1 MSARALLNNEC
12 STLLNNGCSSPQ
24 KDGCSCPL
32 KIMGARPHFSR
43 EHFMNLFF
51 YESFLY
57 SCVFIHLFPISVLR
71 MMSAR
76 ALLDSECSSPQ
87 KDGCSSPPKIMGARP
102 HFFKRAF
109 HELISFMFILQLFTR
124 SPFDCSLNN
133 ECSCPPRKWV
143 LEPSKRWVL
152 EPPKIMGARTHFF
165 KRAFSWTH
173 SFHVHFAIVH
183 LFSIWLL
190 FE

>member
-12 STLLNNGCSSPQ
+12 SSPQ
-24 KDGCSCPL
+24 KVGCSRPL

-71 MMSAR
+71 TVSAR
-76 ALLDSECSSPQ
+76 ALLDNECSSPQ

-102 HFFKRAF
+102 HFSREHFMNLFFYESFLYSCAF
-109 HELISFMFILQLFTR
+109 I
-124 SPFDCSLNN
+124 
-133 ECSCPPRKWV
+133 
-143 LEPSKRWVL
+143 
-152 EPPKIMGARTHFF
+152 
-165 KRAFSWTH
+165 
-173 SFHVHFAIVH
+173 H
-183 LFSIWLL
+183 LFSILVF

>member
-1 MSARALLNNEC
+1 MQESPLGIMSARALLKMSARALLNNE
-12 STLLNNGCSSPQ
+12 CSSPQ

-87 KDGCSSPPKIMGARP
+87 KDGCSSPPKNNGCALS
-102 HFFKRAF
+102 FFQK
-109 HELISFMFILQLFTR
+109 STSGTLFL
-124 SPFDCSLNN
+124 SCPFCICSL
-133 ECSCPPRKWV
+133 V
-143 LEPSKRWVL
+143 LCFV
-152 EPPKIMGARTHFF
+152 
-165 KRAFSWTH
+165 
-173 SFHVHFAIVH
+173 V
-183 LFSIWLL
+183 